1 MAKEKAIAVQRLID
15 KFASITEKSF
25 QNKDYETALS
35 AISCSAYTQYIYNQS
50 YTDVFLE
57 EKLKQ
62 IADELKLAYQPQ
74 LSQIEADSNT
84 VLFYDGFG
92 LDTRGVAGMYLRSL
106 KNNGYHIVYVTRK
119 ASENSLPTLLEI
131 LEDADAVCE
140 FVDLDGSYR
149 QRVEG
154 LIQVFMRHRPKAML
168 FYTFPEDVAGCV
180 AFHLYAGIGKRY
192 LIDLTDHAFWLGTRC
207 NDYFCGSRE
216 MSASNQLFGRG
227 IPKKKLIKLGVNLLV
242 DPQRQPEPL
251 PFDVENSRYIFSGGA
266 LYKTLGDEE
275 NTYYRIV
282 DHILRNH
289 KDVKFLYAGTG
300 DKSQMQ
306 LLLEKYPQQAF
317 LIPER
322 KDFYYLIAH
331 SVFYLNTYPMFGG
344 MMMKYSAH
352 AKKIP
357 ITLRHNADSD
367 GLLLD
372 QAAAKIEYDSY
383 EALIE
388 DVDCL
393 LTDEAYLHSRE
404 SLLEGKTI
412 TQQRFDGNLRSTIE
426 TQSTDYDHAYEHLDT
441 TEFIAEYYRR
451 FNIKDVYNY
460 ICNKQHLSLL
470 LRIPSVW
477 IYAIKKVLRKVKCK
491 IFAAQ

>member
-1 MAKEKAIAVQRLID
+1 MSKEKAIVVQRLID

-25 QNKDYETALS
+25 RNKDYETALS

-62 IADELKLAYQPQ
+62 IAHELKPAYQPQ
-74 LSQIEADSNT
+74 LSQIEAAGNT

-106 KNNGYHIVYVTRK
+106 KNSGYHIIYVTRK
-119 ASENSLPTLLEI
+119 ASENSLPTLLGI
-131 LEDADAVCE
+131 LDDADAVCE
-140 FVDLDGSYR
+140 FVELDGSYL

-154 LIQVFMRHRPKAML
+154 LLQVFMRHRPKAML
-168 FYTFPEDVAGCV
+168 FYTLPADVAGCI
-180 AFHLYAGIGKRY
+180 AFHLYEGIGKRY
-192 LIDLTDHAFWLGTRC
+192 LIDLTDHAFWLGTGC

-227 IPKKKLIKLGVNLLV
+227 IPKEKLIKLGVNLLV
-242 DPQRQPEPL
+242 DTQRQPEPL
-251 PFDVENSRYIFSGGA
+251 PFDVKNSRYIFSGGA
-266 LYKTLGDEE
+266 LYKTLGDKE

-289 KDVKFLYAGTG
+289 KDVKFLYAGAG
-300 DKSQMQ
+300 DESQMQ

-344 MMMKYSAH
+344 MMMKYSAY

-372 QAAAKIEYDSY
+372 QASAKIEYDSY
-383 EALIE
+383 EDLIE
-388 DVDCL
+388 DVDRL
-393 LTDEAYLHSRE
+393 LTDEAYLRSRE
-404 SLLEGKTI
+404 SLLEGKII
-412 TQQRFDGNLRSTIE
+412 TQQRFDNNLRSMIE
-426 TQSTDYDHAYEHLDT
+426 KQSTDYDHTYEQLDT

-460 ICNKQHLSLL
+460 ICNKQHLSIL

-477 IYAIKKVLRKVKCK
+477 MYAIKKLCK
-491 IFAAQ
+491 K